1 MPPEHFEVP
10 DSSDPGG
17 HEEGAE
23 VLRPVTYV
31 RSEAPREMQEA
42 AAKFE
47 RTFDIKFET
56 LHFFSEPLLSKL
68 HNLGGDVAGLP
79 PEVEVTSE
87 KDPTIIR
94 DIQVLSDI
102 VNKTPLEPA
111 QRMHYFETLKAVYR
125 KLHSTPD
132 EFKQDRGMLF
142 IGIEREG
149 RILARDLEWLPE
161 GHHTHPHA
169 KRIPYEGGLLV
180 GVTEIE
186 DLEAY
191 FRCLIIDGAI
201 ASGATIISVIEKVRP
216 LISFYRVY
224 SVHSTYEG
232 LHAITR
238 YCASTGL
245 DVKVTVGHATQGLNE
260 KFYATDGPD
269 TKMLVVGDLGD
280 TIAPLS

>member
-1 MPPEHFEVP
+1 
-10 DSSDPGG
+10 
-17 HEEGAE
+17 
-23 VLRPVTYV
+23 
-31 RSEAPREMQEA
+31 MQEA

-47 RTFDIKFET
+47 HTFNIEFDT
-56 LHFFSEPLLSKL
+56 LHFFSETLLNKL
-68 HNLGGDVAGLP
+68 HQIGNDTVGLP
-79 PEVEVTSE
+79 SEVEVTSE
-87 KDPTIIR
+87 KDPTIIQ
-94 DIQVLSDI
+94 DVQVLSDI
-102 VNKTPLEPA
+102 VNNAPLEPA
-111 QRMHYFETLKAVYR
+111 QRTRYFETLKAIYR
-125 KLHSTPD
+125 KLRSTPD
-132 EFKQDRGMLF
+132 EFKQDRSMLF

-149 RILARDLEWLPE
+149 RILAGDLKWLPD

-180 GVTEIE
+180 GVTEIS

-191 FRCLIIDGAI
+191 FKCLIIDGAI

-216 LISFYRVY
+216 LISSYRVY

-245 DVKVTVGHATQGLNE
+245 DIKVTVGHATRGLDE

-269 TKMLVVGDLGD
+269 TKLLVVGDLGD